1 MATASISDVDNE
13 IGSDKCKVMIVD
25 DHPIIRQGL
34 ARMIAQEPDITVCGG
49 TDNIV
54 EAMEQV
60 RQEHPDVIVVD
71 ISLKDGYGIDL
82 IAHVKAFDERIKL
95 IVWSMF
101 DDKIFA
107 ERALRAG
114 AMGYVNKREPVSCVV
129 DGIRQVLRGEIYLA
143 PKMTSRLLH
152 RLTGDQ
158 SLGKDP
164 ISELTD
170 REVEV
175 FHMIGQGMTTQE
187 IGRKLGLKPKTIESH
202 RENIKFKLSL
212 RNAAELNCRAVQ
224 WVLENT

>member
-1 MATASISDVDNE
+1 MATISMNE
-13 IGSDKCKVMIVD
+13 IGVGNDKCKVLIVD

-49 TDNIV
+49 ADNV
-54 EAMEQV
+54 ADAMEQV
-60 RQEHPDVIVVD
+60 RSEHPDVVVVD
-71 ISLKDGYGIDL
+71 MSLKDSYGIDL
-82 IAHVKAFDERIKL
+82 ISQVKAFDERIRL

-114 AMGYVNKREPVSCVV
+114 AMGYVNKRESVASVV
-129 DGIRQVLRGEIYLA
+129 DGIRQVMRGEVYLCA
-143 PKMTSRLLH
+143 RMTSRLLH
-152 RLTGDQ
+152 RLAGDQ
-158 SLGKDP
+158 SIGQDP
-164 ISELTD
+164 VAELTD

-202 RENIKFKLSL
+202 RENIKAKLSL
-212 RNAAELNCRAVQ
+212 KNAAELNCRAVQ
-224 WVLENT
+224 WVMENT